1 MNLATKDVRH
11 NLGRFSLT
19 AVGIGMMLMMVMG
32 MAGIYRGLIE
42 DATLIVERIDGDLWI
57 VQRDTRGPFAEV
69 SRVPQTLVYR
79 VLAVP
84 GVVSAREFVFHTI
97 QRQRA
102 GKPLR
107 MSVLGLSWPTD
118 KGEWL
123 PLIAG
128 RPLARNHFEMIADK
142 TLGFQLQDRIV
153 LGKETYTVVGIT
165 SGMVSSGG
173 DGMGIVTVSD
183 SQAIQFDSVGE
194 ALRLERSAR
203 ERRSGEVEV
212 FMQQPQLTERLSL
225 PASELPAVSTP
236 GISAVIARLAP
247 GADLTQ
253 VTKVIASWGDVSV
266 FTKAGQE
273 ELLLQGMVDKARRQL
288 GMFRTLLT
296 IIAAVIM
303 ALILYTLTLDKLHS
317 IALLKLLGAPNRV
330 ILGMLLQEAIAL
342 GGMGYGIAWL
352 VGQKLFPYFPRR
364 VVITTTRWHSMWT
377 AAAWAASENTRWPRA
392 PGIARCS
399 QKPIAS
405 FCKRCPSS
413 TGSSSMAGIFV

>member
-1 MNLATKDVRH
+1 MNLAFKDVQN

-19 AVGIGMMLMMVMG
+19 AVGIGMMLMIVMG

-42 DATLIVERIDGDLWI
+42 DATLIINRIGGDLWV

-79 VLAVP
+79 VQAVP
-84 GVVSAREFVFHTI
+84 GVRSAREFVFHTI
-97 QRQRA
+97 QRRHA

-128 RPLARNHFEMIADK
+128 RPLAQNHFEIIVDK
-142 TLGFQLQDRIV
+142 TLDFQLHDSIR
-153 LGKETYTVVGIT
+153 LGKETYQVVGIT

-203 ERRSGEVEV
+203 ERRSADNDL
-212 FMQQPQLTERLSL
+212 FLNQPQLVEQLSRPATDL
-225 PASELPAVSTP
+225 PALSTP
-236 GISAVIARLAP
+236 AISAVIARLEP
-247 GADLTQ
+247 GADEEHILA
-253 VTKVIASWGDVSV
+253 VIASWGDVSV
-266 FTKAGQE
+266 FTTAGQE
-273 ELLLQGMVDKARRQL
+273 DLLLQGMVDKARRQL

-317 IALLKLLGAPNRV
+317 IALLKLLGAPDRT
-330 ILGMLLQEAIAL
+330 ILGMLLQQAL
-342 GGMGYGIAWL
+342 TLGIMGYGLAML
-352 VGQKLFPYFPRR
+352 MGRQLFPYFPRR
-364 VVITTTRWHSMWT
+364 VVITNEDLLQLFLIVLAISVLSSLLGIW
-377 AAAWAASENTRWPRA
+377 RA
-392 PGIARCS
+392 MRV
-399 QKPIAS
+399 KPTEALM
-405 FCKRCPSS
+405 
-413 TGSSSMAGIFV
+413 G

>member
-1 MNLATKDVRH
+1 MNLALKDVQH
-11 NLGRFSLT
+11 NWGRFSLT
-19 AVGIGMMLMMVMG
+19 AVGLGMMLMIVMG

-42 DATLIVERIDGDLWI
+42 DATLIVERIGGDLWV

-79 VLAVP
+79 VQAVP
-84 GVVSAREFVFHTI
+84 GVRTAREFVFHTI
-97 QRQRA
+97 QRQYD

-128 RPLARNHFEMIADK
+128 RPLAQNHFEIVADK
-142 TLGFQLQDRIV
+142 SLGFRLHERIK
-153 LGKETYTVVGIT
+153 LGKETYNVVGIT

-173 DGMGIVTVSD
+173 DGMGVVTFSD

-203 ERRSGEVEV
+203 ARRSEDIDLFQNE
-212 FMQQPQLTERLSL
+212 PQLAERFTL
-225 PASELPAVSTP
+225 PTSQLPAVASP
-236 GISAVIARLAP
+236 GISAVIARIAP
-247 GADLTQ
+247 GTNLTE
-253 VTKVIASWGDVSV
+253 VRNIIASWGDVSV

-273 ELLLQGMVDKARRQL
+273 DLLLQGMVDKARRQL
-288 GMFRTLLT
+288 GMFRALLT
-296 IIAAVIM
+296 IIAAVVM

-330 ILGMLLQEAIAL
+330 ILGLLLQEAIAL
-342 GGMGYGIAWL
+342 GGMGYAIAWL
-352 VGQKLFPYFPRR
+352 VGQQLFPYFPRR
-364 VVITTTRWHSMWT
+364 VVVTNEDLVQLLLIVFAISVLSSLLGIW
-377 AAAWAASENTRWPRA
+377 RA
-392 PGIARCS
+392 MRV
-399 QKPIAS
+399 KPTEALM
-405 FCKRCPSS
+405 
-413 TGSSSMAGIFV
+413 G

>member
-1 MNLATKDVRH
+1 MNLALKDVQH

-19 AVGIGMMLMMVMG
+19 AVGIGMMLMIVMG

-42 DATLIVERIDGDLWI
+42 DATLIVQRIDSDLWV

-79 VLAVP
+79 VQSVP
-84 GVVSAREFVFHTI
+84 GVSSAREFVFHTV
-97 QRQRA
+97 QRQHE

-128 RPLARNHFEMIADK
+128 RPLAQNHFEIIVDRS
-142 TLGFQLQDRIV
+142 LGFQLEERIK
-153 LGKETYTVVGIT
+153 LGKESYTVVGIT
-165 SGMVSSGG
+165 HGMVSTGG

-183 SQAIQFDSVGE
+183 SQKIQFDTVGE

-203 ERRSGEVEV
+203 ERRAAEVDL
-212 FMQQPQLTERLSL
+212 FQKQPQLVEQLAY
-225 PASELPAVSTP
+225 PVSELPAVASP
-236 GISAVIARLAP
+236 GISAVIARVAP
-247 GADLTQ
+247 GANLEQ
-253 VTKVIASWGDVSV
+253 VQNVIGSWGDVSV
-266 FTKAGQE
+266 FTQAGQE

-288 GMFRTLLT
+288 GMFRILLT

-317 IALLKLLGAPNRV
+317 IALLKLLGAPNRK
-330 ILGMLLQEAIAL
+330 ILGMLLQQAIAL
-342 GGMGYGIAWL
+342 GGAGFGL
-352 VGQKLFPYFPRR
+352 GFLLGRQLFPYFPRR
-364 VVITTTRWHSMWT
+364 VVITNEDLLQLLLIVFAIS
-377 AAAWAASENTRWPRA
+377 
-392 PGIARCS
+392 IL
-399 QKPIAS
+399 
-405 FCKRCPSS
+405 
-413 TGSSSMAGIFV
+413 SSMLGIWRAMRVKPTEALMG